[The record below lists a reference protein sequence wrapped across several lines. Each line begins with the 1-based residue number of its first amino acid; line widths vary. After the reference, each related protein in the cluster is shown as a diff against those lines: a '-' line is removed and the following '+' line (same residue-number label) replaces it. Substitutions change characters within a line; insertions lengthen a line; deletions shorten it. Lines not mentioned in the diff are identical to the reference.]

1 MTNLEMIE
9 LLQTIVNEL
18 EKKWKKGSGLWD
30 ALSETE
36 NNALEANEKLLA
48 ELEKKEGITNE

>member
-9 LLQTIVNEL
+9 LLQTIVSEL